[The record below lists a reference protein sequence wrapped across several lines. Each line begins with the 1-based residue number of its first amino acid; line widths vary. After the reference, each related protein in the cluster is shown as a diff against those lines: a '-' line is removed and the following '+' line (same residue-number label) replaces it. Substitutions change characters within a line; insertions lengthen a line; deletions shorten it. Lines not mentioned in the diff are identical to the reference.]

1 MQFDDLKLLPGTRVK
16 VTASGAD
23 SGPPAVTGKYVGCQR
38 PHAIIVAVPA
48 SAIGATLRPAARVAC
63 SLVTATGIANFA
75 SQVEA
80 VGHLPFPHAFLTY
93 PKVINMRNV
102 RAAVRVNVDIEAQ
115 VANLDA
121 LDMVEMQEARVIDMS
136 VLGLKLGSQTLL
148 GAVGDEVSIHLRL
161 AFEDIVRDVTLAG
174 RIRTQTQTQ
183 MEGGAVHTGAV
194 QSIAGQSAYPFV
206 LGIEFL
212 ELEED
217 KRVLLHAFVFNAVQR
232 YGAQI

>member
-1 MQFDDLKLLPGTRVK
+1 MQFDDLKLLPGSRVK
-16 VTASGAD
+16 VMPAGVD

-38 PHAIIVAVPA
+38 PHAIVVAVPA
-48 SAIGATLRPAARVAC
+48 SAIGATLRQGARIAC
-63 SLVTATGIANFA
+63 SLVTATGIVNFA
-75 SQVEA
+75 SQVEIA
-80 VGHLPFPHAFLTY
+80 SNVPFPHVFLTY

-121 LDMVEMQEARVIDMS
+121 LDMVEMEEARVIDMS
-136 VLGLKLGSQTLL
+136 VLGLKLGSATLI

-183 MEGGAVHTGAV
+183 MEAASV
-194 QSIAGQSAYPFV
+194 QTTFPFV

-212 ELEED
+212 ELDED
-217 KRVLLHAFVFNAVQR
+217 KRVLLHAFVFNRVQR